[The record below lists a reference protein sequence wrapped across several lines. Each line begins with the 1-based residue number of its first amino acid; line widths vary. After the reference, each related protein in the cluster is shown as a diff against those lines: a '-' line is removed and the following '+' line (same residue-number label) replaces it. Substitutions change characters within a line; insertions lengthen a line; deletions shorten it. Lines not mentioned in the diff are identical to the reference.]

1 MKGDGTK
8 LEHSHSAKK
17 SLKCFSEKMSACIQ
31 CCHEDGTLERAAA
44 NLPRSHCDT
53 LPVAHI
59 IVTSAGPEPTVHAFF
74 YYSSGVI
81 SRFAERTKKKKKKK
95 RKVTHVEL
103 FTDRLEPRSAN
114 KHTVW
119 PLFLNTPEFSTSI
132 NLSHA
137 SEINFNTF
145 C

>member
-81 SRFAERTKKKKKKK
+81 SRFAERTKKKKK
-95 RKVTHVEL
+95 RKEKSHMWN
-103 FTDRLEPRSAN
+103 FSQTDWN
-114 KHTVW
+114 QGQQT
-119 PLFLNTPEFSTSI
+119 NTQSGHYF
-132 NLSHA
+132 
-137 SEINFNTF
+137 
-145 C
+145 